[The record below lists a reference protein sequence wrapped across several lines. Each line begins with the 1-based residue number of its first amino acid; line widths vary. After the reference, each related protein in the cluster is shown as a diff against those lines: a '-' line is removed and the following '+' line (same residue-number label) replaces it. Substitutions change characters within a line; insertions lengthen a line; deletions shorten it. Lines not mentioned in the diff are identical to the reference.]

1 MRAPTLLLLAFSLA
15 ANAEPVSLSG
25 IYPHL
30 AFFNDEGECGT
41 GALVPWAD
49 RLWAVT
55 YAPHQPKGSSDKLY
69 EITNDLELIVRPES
83 VGGTPANRMI
93 HRETNQLIISRY
105 LIDAQRNVRTIP
117 VANMFG
123 RLTGNARHLAEPEK
137 KAYFATME
145 EGIYE
150 VDLTTLAVN
159 ELWTDE
165 QAKGDHKANLPGYHG
180 KGLFSG
186 QGRLVYSNN
195 GEHGE
200 AARKFP
206 ATPSG
211 VLAEWDGSPNN
222 WNVVRRNQFTEVTGP
237 GGIYGNENPATDP
250 VWAIGWDH
258 RSLILQCLAAGKW
271 HTWRLPKGSH
281 SYDGAHGWN
290 TEWPRIRDIGTGE
303 NLLMT
308 MHGTLWHFPKSFTPT
323 NSAGIAPRSN
333 YLKVVGDFTAWNGR
347 IVFGCDDTA
356 KSEFLNKRAAKGTV
370 AAPQSQSNL
379 WFVEPAALD
388 HLGPVIGRGAL
399 WVNEA
404 VQAGVP
410 SDPFLFSGYEMR
422 ALHLTNSEASPLKFT
437 LEVDATGKGT
447 WSKLRDLEV
456 PAGGYLFHSFEPA
469 DLGTWIRLT
478 PSTSAQAV
486 SAVLTYRNRDTRSET
501 SSKLFDGLAMPS
513 DAAIIGGTVRARA
526 ENARTLAFGAV
537 SNTAGDIGYYE
548 LDASLKLTRKD
559 DAKLAA
565 YHKAN
570 TTIAPAAGILEVD
583 AASVIFIDDD
593 DKRWRLPKG
602 DAALDQQG
610 PFGAARIA
618 REVATE
624 RDVFNAHGS
633 IYELPARNAGGFAL
647 VRPIATHNRAIHDF
661 CSYRGL
667 LILTGV
673 AGTAPN
679 PHIIRS
685 DDGKAALW
693 AGAVDDLWQLGK
705 PRGHGG
711 PWLDSQVK
719 AGIPSD
725 PFLMTAYDKKSLTLQ
740 ADRDV
745 AVRME
750 VDITGTGTWVLAET
764 FNLTAKTPLQHSF
777 PAAFSAYWVRFVAA
791 SDCGASAQLRYE

>member
-1 MRAPTLLLLAFSLA
+1 MRAPTLILLALSLA
-15 ANAEPVSLSG
+15 ASAEPVSLSG

-55 YAPHQPKGSSDKLY
+55 YAPHQPKESSDKLY
-69 EITNDLELIVRPES
+69 EINNDLELIVRPES

-117 VANMFG
+117 AANMFG

-150 VDLTTLAVN
+150 VDLTNLAVK

-165 QAKGDHKANLPGYHG
+165 QAKGQHRANLPGYHG

-186 QGRLVYSNN
+186 QGRLIYSNN
-195 GEHGE
+195 GEHGD
-200 AARKFP
+200 AARKLP

-211 VLAEWDGSPNN
+211 VLAEWDGKASI

-290 TEWPRIRDIGTGE
+290 TEWPRIRDIGTRH

-308 MHGTLWHFPKSFTPT
+308 MHGTLWHFPKTFTPT
-323 NSAGIAPRSN
+323 SSAGIAPRSN

-388 HLGPVIGRGAL
+388 QLGPVIGRGAV

-404 VQAGVP
+404 VAAGVP
-410 SDPFLFSGYEMR
+410 SDPFLFSGYDLR
-422 ALHLTNSEASPLKFT
+422 ALHLTNAEASPLKVT
-437 LEVDATGKGT
+437 LEADVKGDGT
-447 WSKLRDLEV
+447 WSTLRELEV
-456 PAGGYLFHSFEPA
+456 PAGGYHFHAFEPA
-469 DLGTWIRLT
+469 DRGVWIRLT
-478 PSTSAQAV
+478 PAASAKAV
-486 SAVLTYRNRDTRSET
+486 SAVFTYRNRDTRSET
-501 SSKLFDGLAMPS
+501 ANALFDGLAKPS
-513 DAAIIGGTVRARA
+513 DTSIIGGTVRARA
-526 ENARTLAFGAV
+526 ENARTLAFGAL
-537 SNTAGDIGYYE
+537 SNTGTDIGYYE
-548 LDASLKLTRKD
+548 LDAALKLTRKD
-559 DAKLAA
+559 DAKLAD
-565 YHKAN
+565 YHKTN

-593 DKRWRLPKG
+593 AKRWRLPKG
-602 DAALDQQG
+602 DAAFDQQG

-673 AGTAPN
+673 AGTASN

-685 DDGKAALW
+685 EDGKAALW

-705 PRGHGG
+705 PRGRGG

-719 AGIPSD
+719 AAIASD
-725 PFLMTAYDKKSLTLQ
+725 PYLMTAYDKKSLTLQ

-750 VDITGTGTWVLAET
+750 IDITGTGTWVLAET

-777 PAAFSAYWVRFVAA
+777 PAAFSAYWVRFVPT
-791 SDCGASAQLRYE
+791 SDCGASAQLLYE